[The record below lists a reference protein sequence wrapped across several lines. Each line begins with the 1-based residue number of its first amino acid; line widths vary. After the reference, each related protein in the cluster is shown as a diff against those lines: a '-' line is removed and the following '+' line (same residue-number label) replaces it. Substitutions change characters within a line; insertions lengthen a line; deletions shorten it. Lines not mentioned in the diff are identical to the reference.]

1 MSEKE
6 ERTVS
11 EKEERCDEII
21 ARYIEAGRRMTSKH
35 QKELDQLAL
44 KIGVVLLAA
53 LALLVGLQW
62 LLHQ

>member
-1 MSEKE
+1 M
-6 ERTVS
+6 S